1 MKKGIFTFVVLFI
14 MTILCGCGAT
24 KISFKEE
31 NKSKPT
37 GDSSWTV
44 MIYACSDNGG
54 KASRT
59 IEELTQ
65 IKYPANV
72 NVVMQTGGGG
82 EWEND
87 GIDGEY
93 LQRFVMQK
101 GSMYLKDQ
109 KQSASMG
116 SYDTF
121 SDFIN
126 WGINEFSADK
136 YMLILMGD
144 GNGME
149 VLNDQNY
156 QGDTLNIEEM
166 YYALSKTNTVLDAI
180 CFDGAYMSSLE
191 MATALSTYAKYMV
204 ASEEK
209 CSGFDYRALI
219 DCIIE
224 FPDAGVGEMC
234 NEMCNAYL
242 RKCEKEGNLDMAQLS
257 CIDLSQMTNLN
268 LAFDGMAHELLTH
281 SKDLSAL
288 GGVTRMMESAQR
300 CAGSQ
305 MVDILSLA
313 NALKEVAGE
322 TPDNIS
328 EALSLALR
336 HSVKGKMRSQ
346 SYGIS
351 VYYPEK
357 TEEWTLNEYMKH
369 SHSDNYK
376 TFLKNTITDTR
387 FEDEYISTDYT
398 DTPAWE
404 QYNEYELSCSSG
416 IEGEKAVLNIAPNM
430 QIIKNVTLKKYFYNK
445 KSRTYFE
452 CISTQDLE
460 CLWDENTYKS
470 ELSKKI
476 PVINGVAVDADI
488 ASKNSEYT
496 IYSVKT
502 IINDEK
508 LADLFIAHNTSNDKY
523 SYIGLWDN
531 GTFTKGTSKD
541 KVTLLHTDEKT
552 LKLLPTKT
560 VKASQIKVKGKNPP
574 KGKYKIEYEVEDIY
588 RKKYNCDKIEYE
600 ISF

>member
-1 MKKGIFTFVVLFI
+1 MKKGIFAVVVLFI
-14 MTILCGCGAT
+14 VTLLCGCGAT

-31 NKSKPT
+31 KKSKPT
-37 GDSSWTV
+37 GDSTWTV

-54 KASRT
+54 KTSRT

-72 NVVMQTGGGG
+72 NVVVQTGGGG

-116 SYDTF
+116 SYETF
-121 SDFIN
+121 SDFIT
-126 WGINEFSADK
+126 WGMEQFSADK

-156 QGDTLNIEEM
+156 RGDTLNIEEM

-204 ASEEK
+204 ASEER
-209 CSGFDYRALI
+209 CSGFDYTTLI
-219 DCIIE
+219 ECIME

-242 RKCEKEGNLDMAQLS
+242 RKCERDGNSDMAQLS

-288 GGVTRMMESAQR
+288 GAVTRMMEGAQR

-313 NALKEVAGE
+313 NALKDVAGE
-322 TPDNIS
+322 TPANIS

-376 TFLKNTITDTR
+376 TFLKNTITDTH

-398 DTPAWE
+398 DTPSWE
-404 QYNEYELSCSSG
+404 QYNQYELLCSSG
-416 IEGEKAVLNIAPNM
+416 IDGEKAVLNIAPNM

-460 CLWDENTYKS
+460 CLWEENTYKS
-470 ELSKKI
+470 ELRKKI
-476 PVINGVAVDADI
+476 PQIKGVAVDADL

-502 IINDEK
+502 ILNDQS
-508 LADLFIAHNTSNDKY
+508 LADLFIAHNTYNDKY
-523 SYIGLWDN
+523 SYIGLWSN

-541 KVTLLHTDEKT
+541 RVTLLHTDEST
-552 LKLLPTKT
+552 GKLLPTRT
-560 VKASQIKVKGKNPP
+560 VKASSIRVKGKTPP
-574 KGKYKIEYEVEDIY
+574 KGKYIVEYEVEDIY
-588 RKKYNCDKIEYE
+588 RKKYNCDKLEYE
-600 ISF
+600 INF